1 MNNLDDILIKALA
14 AKKSKEFLLARP
26 AYHLNLWQRCRRR
39 YFWRK
44 HARGWPMAYLA
55 GHKEFYGLDFLVN
68 KHTLIPRPDT
78 ELLVEEALSVIARSE
93 TTKQN
98 LNKQNQTILIDIGTG
113 TGCIPISIATVIAR
127 PKAEAITLQARDCFV
142 AGAPRD
148 DIKIYAA
155 DISGRAL
162 RIAKKNAQRHGVNI
176 KFVQGSLLQPFIKKS
191 LLSTDADLI
200 ITANLPYLTR
210 KQFQSEP
217 TIQKEP
223 PLALIADDKN
233 GLSLYEELLKQIK
246 NLNHSATIFLEI
258 DPRQS
263 VEMNKL
269 IQNIFPKA
277 KFEIKKDLAKRD
289 RLAIIRINW

>member
-1 MNNLDDILIKALA
+1 M
-14 AKKSKEFLLARP
+14 
-26 AYHLNLWQRCRRR
+26 
-39 YFWRK
+39 
-44 HARGWPMAYLA
+44 
-55 GHKEFYGLDFLVN
+55 
-68 KHTLIPRPDT
+68 
-78 ELLVEEALSVIARSE
+78 
-93 TTKQN
+93 
-98 LNKQNQTILIDIGTG
+98 
-113 TGCIPISIATVIAR
+113 
-127 PKAEAITLQARDCFV
+127 
-142 AGAPRD
+142 
-148 DIKIYAA
+148 
-155 DISGRAL
+155 
-162 RIAKKNAQRHGVNI
+162 
-176 KFVQGSLLQPFIKKS
+176 
-191 LLSTDADLI
+191 STDADLI